1 MRRLFCCLSVVY
13 DRVWRR
19 KVEMAYEELSR
30 ATRTFDKAQTSSLT
44 SLPSRCLTRPKT
56 TAQTVLVYY
65 LDGADTPTESL
76 LALWREETQRNNTPF
91 PLWGRY
97 FRAGNA
103 QLKKLI
109 LFGLD
114 RDATDRDL
122 LDSLSFLHSFLPMPK
137 ELLTRYKLACDQ
149 ESDPQRFRELA
160 QDFDA
165 STSSFG
171 YDALQA
177 LQAHYADCAVKKLV
191 IDGLLVEIERHE
203 DTVASSLRLRSRS
216 SPLQP
221 PSKEDRTCLV
231 LSPR

>member
-1 MRRLFCCLSVVY
+1 M
-13 DRVWRR
+13 
-19 KVEMAYEELSR
+19 
-30 ATRTFDKAQTSSLT
+30 
-44 SLPSRCLTRPKT
+44 
-56 TAQTVLVYY
+56 LVYY

-91 PLWGRY
+91 PLWRRY

-149 ESDPQRFRELA
+149 ESDPQRNSVNWRRILTLA
-160 QDFDA
+160 
-165 STSSFG
+165 
-171 YDALQA
+171 
-177 LQAHYADCAVKKLV
+177 
-191 IDGLLVEIERHE
+191 R
-203 DTVASSLRLRSRS
+203 
-216 SPLQP
+216 P
-221 PSKEDRTCLV
+221 PSATMLCKPCKRITPIV
-231 LSPR
+231 L

>member
-1 MRRLFCCLSVVY
+1 MRDDHDDEL
-13 DRVWRR
+13 VW
-19 KVEMAYEELSR
+19 
-30 ATRTFDKAQTSSLT
+30 QTSQEKADAVSHLFRRRPHNLIEKIEKLGFT
-44 SLPSRCLTRPKT
+44 YRVDDSEDAEDIAEERAARPKT

-91 PLWGRY
+91 PLWRRY

-149 ESDPQRFRELA
+149 ESDPQRFRELV

-165 STSSFG
+165 
-171 YDALQA
+171 
-177 LQAHYADCAVKKLV
+177 
-191 IDGLLVEIERHE
+191 IIN
-203 DTVASSLRLRSRS
+203 
-216 SPLQP
+216 
-221 PSKEDRTCLV
+221 
-231 LSPR
+231 